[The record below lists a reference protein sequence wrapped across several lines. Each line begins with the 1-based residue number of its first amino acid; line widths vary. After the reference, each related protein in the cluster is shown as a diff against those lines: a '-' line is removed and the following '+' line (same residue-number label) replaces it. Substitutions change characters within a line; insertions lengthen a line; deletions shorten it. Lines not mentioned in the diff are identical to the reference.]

1 MQNRQRLIEDNI
13 NLVYSLVSKE
23 YPTYLHDDDIIQSGM
38 LGLCKAAERWDET
51 KSKFSTYAWKCIRN
65 EINQEFIN
73 RKPHSKNISL
83 GTKVGEDGTL
93 EDVLVGDED
102 VDFVD
107 TATFCETLSNEEL
120 NIFNADQEGLTT
132 EEISTK
138 FRLSIGRVQKT
149 LRIIKIKWRN
159 FNAGN

>member
-1 MQNRQRLIEDNI
+1 MKNRQKLIEDNL
-13 NLVYSLVSKE
+13 NLVYSVVSKE
-23 YPTYLHDDDIIQSGM
+23 YPTYLRDDDIIQSGM
-38 LGLCKAAERWDET
+38 LGLCKAAERWDES

-83 GTKVGEDGTL
+83 STKVGEDGTL

-102 VDFVD
+102 VGFVD
-107 TATFCETLSNEEL
+107 TTTFCESLNDEER
-120 NIFNADQEGLTT
+120 NIFIADQEGLFTD
-132 EEISTK
+132 EISTK
-138 FRLSIGRVQKT
+138 LNMSIGRVQKI